1 MENEPTADSEHGTED
16 ASRTAQDRPPAQNIP
31 PHQDRYARQRQFW
44 AIGEQGQQQIEAANV
59 AIIGCGALGTVA
71 AELLCRAGVGR
82 ILIIDRDVVEWTNLQ
97 RQSLFDSRDAEQ
109 GNAKAEAACLR
120 LTEINPSIELTPCV
134 ADLNPGNIES
144 LLQGTDLVIDATDNF
159 GIRFLINDWA
169 LATSSVWVHGG
180 CVGASGQVRLFDGS
194 TRPCFRCLVP
204 ELPPQGM
211 VDTCDTAG
219 VLGSATH
226 AIASMQVTEAI
237 KWLSG
242 NRQQVSEAVIA
253 VDFWNNKTRAVS
265 LPPEVSPNCP
275 ACVGRTFDYLQGQA
289 LASDAVS
296 LCGRN
301 AVQIAAAKSTAP
313 PSLESLQTR
322 WTGLG
327 EVQLTRFF
335 VRLHIDAQTS
345 VTVFRDGRMVVQGTE
360 ELSRARAMVDR
371 FVGQ

>member
-1 MENEPTADSEHGTED
+1 MNEPTADSEDGTED
-16 ASRTAQDRPPAQNIP
+16 ASRTAQDTPPAQNIP

-44 AIGEQGQQQIEAANV
+44 AIGDQGQQQIEAANV

-120 LTEINPSIELTPCV
+120 LAEINPSIELTPCV